1 MHVSTRATRTE
12 RVVSLLPDKS
22 NRLAEHT
29 GQASSQPPRVLR
41 GGKRTRRHGGAS
53 ERGIA
58 QAESPPRRRRQRRQ
72 PRMGGVSDH
81 MSSVK

>member
-1 MHVSTRATRTE
+1 MHVATRATRTE

-41 GGKRTRRHGGAS
+41 GGKRTRDVTVARAS
-53 ERGIA
+53 VGLRKRRARRG
-58 QAESPPRRRRQRRQ
+58 
-72 PRMGGVSDH
+72 GGVSGG
-81 MSSVK
+81 SRGWEG